1 VIPNSISASASTQFN
16 ALISVFS
23 DKMDANPLRHMAQES
38 SKWTSFADNVGSCSI
53 VNRMRSIVV
62 IWALVSSP
70 STLFM
75 AERWESPVRRARFV
89 ETRRDLVAVY
99 VPKSRTLTC
108 LLIQRFIKYS
118 VLAQRAKALRA
129 LAKGFEI
136 F

>member
-1 VIPNSISASASTQFN
+1 
-16 ALISVFS
+16 
-23 DKMDANPLRHMAQES
+23 M
-38 SKWTSFADNVGSCSI
+38 
-53 VNRMRSIVV
+53 V